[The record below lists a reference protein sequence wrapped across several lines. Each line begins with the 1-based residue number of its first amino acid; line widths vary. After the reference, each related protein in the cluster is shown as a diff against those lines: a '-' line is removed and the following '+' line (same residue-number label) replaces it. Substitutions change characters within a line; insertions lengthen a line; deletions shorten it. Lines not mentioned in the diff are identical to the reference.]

1 VHELPTLRWTSA
13 AVPVHV
19 AVRRDEDGMWR
30 GRLLFGPPE
39 APVPTA
45 EILCA
50 ASEADLWQAVHGL
63 NVHHLRDLYRSVTD
77 D

>member
-1 VHELPTLRWTSA
+1 
-13 AVPVHV
+13 
-19 AVRRDEDGMWR
+19 MWR